1 MILLRSLLFLL
12 ILTCFAL
19 SGFAQQKFTLSGSVK
34 DGSNG
39 ETLIGATV
47 FAPGLGEGAT
57 TNEYGFY
64 SLTLPGGDS
73 VRIEFSYVGFETEQ
87 RTVFLDRN
95 TTINIEMG
103 SGVRLQEVV
112 VKANSFREQIRST
125 EMSVENISMREV
137 RAVPVL
143 LGESDII
150 KIIQLK
156 PGIPSGAEGTTGL
169 FVRGGGPDQNL
180 IVLDEAPVYNANHL
194 FGFFS
199 TFNSDAVKD
208 VKLYKGGFPA
218 QYGGR
223 LSSVIDVKL
232 KEGNNKQFAGQGGVG
247 LIASRLTLEGPIQK
261 GKSSFILSGRRTYFD
276 IITRQVNRAN
286 EGNDNF
292 NPIPDYFFYDLNG
305 KLNFELGPK
314 DRLFLSGYLGRDV
327 FGFEG
332 GFFTFDFLWGNATA
346 TARWNHVFNPKLF
359 SNTTFTFSD
368 YKYNITNKLTNFSFE
383 LGSNIRDLNLKS
395 DFYYQPNNDHTIRF
409 GANAIYHQFTVG
421 RLKAGSED
429 GDIDFNA
436 GQDFDGVEM
445 GAYVSDEWKP
455 SDRFALNAGLRL
467 SGFSNDGVLYTGLEP
482 RLASVYNV
490 TDLFSVKASYARMF
504 QYLHLV
510 SNSGVSL
517 PTDVWYPST
526 ARVKPQRSD
535 QVAAGVSFA
544 LGDLFMVTNEYYYKW
559 LDNQLDFIDGAE
571 LFLNDDLEGE
581 FAIGKGYAYGAEIQ
595 LEKTTGKLT
604 GWIGYTWARIRRGDF
619 VPIREDAIF
628 GEGSAYFSPRFDRRH
643 DISIVA
649 MYEFNRRWQVNA
661 TWVYGSGDLY
671 WLPPGRFSF
680 QDVQGAPFQPIVPV
694 YENRNNYRL
703 IPYHRLDLGLTY
715 RFFPKWGESD
725 LTINVINAYD
735 RRNAFFI
742 YLEPQFRE
750 VNTGGN
756 IIQIPERIA
765 ARQVSLFPILPSVT
779 YNFKF

>member
-1 MILLRSLLFLL
+1 MALALVLLFLL
-12 ILTCFAL
+12 AL
-19 SGFAQQKFTLSGSVK
+19 PGFSQQNFTISGKVTDAE
-34 DGSNG
+34 NG
-39 ETLIGATV
+39 ETLIAATV
-47 FAPGLGEGAT
+47 YATLQGEGAN

-73 VRIEFSYVGFETEQ
+73 VQVEFSYVGFQ
-87 RTVFLDRN
+87 NVVRTVFLDK
-95 TTINIEMG
+95 NITLDVEMG
-103 SGVRLQEVV
+103 AGIQLQEVV
-112 VKANSFREQIRST
+112 VKANSYREQIQST
-125 EMSVENISMREV
+125 EMSVENISMRDV
-137 RAVPVL
+137 KALPVL

-150 KIIQLK
+150 KTIQLK

-169 FVRGGGPDQNL
+169 YVRGGGSDQNL
-180 IVLDEAPVYNANHL
+180 IVLDEALVYNANHL

-208 VKLYKGGFPA
+208 VKLFKGGFPA

-232 KEGNNKQFAGQGGVG
+232 KEGNNKEFAGQGGLG

-261 GKSSFILSGRRTYFD
+261 GRSSFIVSGRRTYFD
-276 IITRQVNRAN
+276 LITAQINKGN
-286 EGNDNF
+286 EGKENY
-292 NPIPDYFFYDLNG
+292 NPIPDYYFYDLNA

-314 DRLFLSGYLGRDV
+314 DKLFLSGYFGRDV
-327 FGFEG
+327 FGFDG
-332 GFFTFDFLWGNATA
+332 GFFNFDFYWGNATG
-346 TARWNHVFNPKLF
+346 TARWNHVFGPKLF

-368 YKYNITNKLTNFSFE
+368 YKYNIANKISDFSFE
-383 LGSNIRDLNLKS
+383 LGSNIQDANLKT
-395 DFYYQPNNDHTIRF
+395 DFYFAPSNKHTVRF
-409 GANAIYHQFTVG
+409 GGSATYHQFTVG
-421 RLKAGSED
+421 RLKAGSKD
-429 GDIDFNA
+429 GTVSFEA
-436 GQDFDGVEM
+436 GEDFDGVEM
-445 GAYVSDEWKP
+445 GVYVSDEWEP

-467 SGFSNDGVLYTGLEP
+467 SGFANGNAFYTGLEP
-482 RLASVYNV
+482 RLAGVYNV
-490 TDLFSVKASYARMF
+490 NPLFSVKASYARMF

-526 ARVKPQRSD
+526 ERVKPQRSD

-544 LGDLFMVTNEYYYKW
+544 VGDWFMVTNEYYFKW

-571 LFLNDDLEGE
+571 LFANSDLEGE
-581 FAIGKGYAYGAEIQ
+581 FAIGKGYAYGIELQ
-595 LEKTTGKLT
+595 LEKTTGRLT
-604 GWIGYTWARIRRGDF
+604 GWIGYTLSRIRRGEF
-619 VPIREDAIF
+619 VPLRSDAVF
-628 GEGSAYFSPRFDRRH
+628 GEGNAYFSPRYDRTH
-643 DISIVA
+643 DVSVVL
-649 MYEFNRRWQVNA
+649 MYELSRRWQLSA

-680 QDVQGAPFQPIVPV
+680 QDVPGAQFQALVPV

-703 IPYHRLDLGLTY
+703 IPYHRLDLGITW

-742 YLEPQFRE
+742 YLEPEFQE
-750 VNTGGN
+750 VNAGGS

-765 ARQVSLFPILPSVT
+765 ARQVSLFPILPSIT